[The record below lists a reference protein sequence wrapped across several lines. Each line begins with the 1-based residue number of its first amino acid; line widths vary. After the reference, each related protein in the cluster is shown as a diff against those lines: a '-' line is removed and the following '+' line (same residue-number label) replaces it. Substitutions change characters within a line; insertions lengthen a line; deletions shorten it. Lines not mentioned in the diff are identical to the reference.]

1 VTQGTKPT
9 PREWFVEAFLRGRI
23 KRQHPDE
30 IWEAFCAFAQQRL
43 KEDYPDSSY
52 AALVFDGGDGEIIGL
67 EMHE

>member
-1 VTQGTKPT
+1 MSQENKLT
-9 PREWFVEAFLRGRI
+9 PRQWFWETLIRDKGESA
-23 KRQHPDE
+23 DE
-30 IWEAFCAFAQQRL
+30 VWESFCAFAQQRL